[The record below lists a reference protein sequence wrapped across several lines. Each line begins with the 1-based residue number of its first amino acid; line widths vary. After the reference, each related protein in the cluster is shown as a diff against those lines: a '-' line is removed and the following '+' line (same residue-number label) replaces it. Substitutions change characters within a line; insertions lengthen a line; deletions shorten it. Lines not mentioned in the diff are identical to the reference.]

1 MAPISNGLQ
10 AQLRS
15 AVTADTT
22 HGRSPSSTL
31 TTVFPAHVTVRSMAR
46 AILQRFIVDRVSSSS
61 AAPPPQPQQPG
72 RLTRQD
78 VEAMSVIEYVSS
90 IPSPPLKGQDLDTS
104 YQGHA
109 ACAICTEKL
118 VTGAVLRRLHCRH
131 QFHAKCID
139 LWLLEHSGTCPLCRA
154 NLAELAQ
161 PAKSRRNMLPR
172 LPRMLRVR
180 ADENPRE
187 SRQDSRALSVWRAQM
202 LEMTRIQTVQSPGPG
217 TAWEGTI
224 PRVSLPDLSTLAPTC
239 S

>member
-31 TTVFPAHVTVRSMAR
+31 TTVFPAVCIIAGLILVFAIQQHVTVRSMAR

-61 AAPPPQPQQPG
+61 AAVPPQPQQPG

-90 IPSPPLKGQDLDTS
+90 ISSPPLKGQDLDTS

-139 LWLLEHSGTCPLCRA
+139 LWLLEHSGTCPLWYAHFDGRVIGQC
-154 NLAELAQ
+154 AEKA
-161 PAKSRRNMLPR
+161 R
-172 LPRMLRVR
+172 
-180 ADENPRE
+180 
-187 SRQDSRALSVWRAQM
+187 
-202 LEMTRIQTVQSPGPG
+202 
-217 TAWEGTI
+217 
-224 PRVSLPDLSTLAPTC
+224 
-239 S
+239 